1 MPESARVNSMFATIA
16 KRYDLANHL
25 LSFGFDFSWRR
36 FLTQRVQTCHPKVV
50 VDLATGSGDV
60 AFSIKKKLGTNTR
73 VKGLDFCKPMLE
85 QADRKQAKYPEARR
99 VEFIHGDCLNLPLE
113 DNSVDVLT
121 ISFGLRNLED
131 RAQGFKEMRRVL
143 KKDHGSLFILE
154 FTQPNKYLRPFYY
167 FYLKRILPLFAWL
180 TTGDTDAYHYLGGSI
195 ETFPTKG
202 ELCEEIL
209 HAGFRSVHAT
219 GLTGSIVAIHEAAV

>member
-1 MPESARVNSMFATIA
+1 MPESARVNSMFAKIA

-36 FLTQRVQTCHPKVV
+36 FLTKRVQTCRPKIV

-60 AFSIKKKLGTNTR
+60 AFALKKRLGANVR

-85 QADRKQAKYPEARR
+85 QADHKQRQYPEAKRI
-99 VEFIHGDCLNLPLE
+99 EFIHGDCLDLPF
-113 DNSVDVLT
+113 DDHSVDVLT

-131 RAQGFKEMRRVL
+131 RERGFDEMRRVL
-143 KKDHGSLFILE
+143 KKDHGALFILE
-154 FTQPNKYLRPFYY
+154 FTQPNKCLRPFYY
-167 FYLKRILPLFAWL
+167 FYLKRILPLFAWMA
-180 TTGDTDAYHYLGGSI
+180 TGNTDAYHYLGGSI

-219 GLTGSIVAIHEAAV
+219 GLTGSIVAVHEAAV

>member
-36 FLTQRVQTCHPKVV
+36 FLTKRVQTCHPKVV

-60 AFSIKKKLGTNTR
+60 AFSLKKKLGTHVR
-73 VKGLDFCKPMLE
+73 VKGIDFCKPMLE
-85 QADRKQAKYPEARR
+85 QADHKQRKYKEAKR
-99 VEFIHGDCLNLPLE
+99 VEFIHADCLNLPFD
-113 DNSVDVLT
+113 DNSIDVLT

-131 RAQGFKEMRRVL
+131 RKRGFEEMRRVL

-154 FTQPNKYLRPFYY
+154 FTQPNKRLRPFYY
-167 FYLKRILPLFAWL
+167 FYLKRVLPLLAWIA
-180 TTGDTDAYHYLGGSI
+180 TGNTDAYHYLAGSI
-195 ETFPTKG
+195 ESFPTKG

-209 HAGFRSVHAT
+209 HAGFRSVHAV
-219 GLTGSIVAIHEAAV
+219 GLTGSIVAVHEAAV